1 MIIAMVV
8 VTMTMIVADGVGL
21 EKSITL
27 MLSESELFVMVW

>member
-8 VTMTMIVADGVGL
+8 VAMTMIVADSVRL

>member
-8 VTMTMIVADGVGL
+8 VAMTMIVADGVRL